1 MPDPTP
7 AAATAPTL
15 PASTEV
21 AVVGGGQAALAA
33 GYYLR
38 RAKID
43 FVILDDQPGPG
54 GSWQRYW
61 PSLHLFSPAEYS
73 RLPGWPM
80 PPWPAGFP
88 PASHVVD
95 YLTAYENKY
104 DLPVHRPIRVDSV
117 HRCDGGGGAG
127 GGYRLDT
134 DRGSLDAAAIVNT
147 TGTWTRPFWPTYPGM
162 REFGGVQLHA
172 STYRS
177 PSEFAGRRVA
187 VVGGGNSAA
196 QILAE
201 ISTVTDTVWFTAR
214 EPRFLPDDV
223 DGRVLFDVAS
233 DRARA
238 LAGGGTD
245 SGGVAG
251 LGDIV
256 MVPPVKAARDRG
268 VLDSRRMFT
277 ALVPGGVLDGDN
289 VVKIDVIVWCTGF
302 RSALR
307 HLQPLHLPSTVDTP
321 IALDGN
327 HVRGEPTVVFLGY
340 GDWTGP
346 ASATLIGVGRTA
358 RSAISN
364 LAGALP

>member
-1 MPDPTP
+1 MT
-7 AAATAPTL
+7 T
-15 PASTEV
+15 
-21 AVVGGGQAALAA
+21 VVIGGGQAGLAA

-38 RAKID
+38 RTGLD
-43 FVILDDQPGPG
+43 FVILDDQPRPG
-54 GSWQRYW
+54 GSWQDYW

-80 PPWPAGFP
+80 PPWPQGFP

-95 YLTAYENKY
+95 YLTAYEKKY
-104 DLPVHRPIRVDSV
+104 DLPVHRPVRVDSV
-117 HRCDGGGGAG
+117 RRGDGHR
-127 GGYRLDT
+127 YRVET
-134 DRGSLDAAAIVNT
+134 DNGVFDAEAIINA
-147 TGTWTRPFWPTYPGM
+147 TGTWSRPFWPTYPGM
-162 REFGGVQLHA
+162 RSFGGVQLHA
-172 STYRS
+172 ADYRS
-177 PSEFAGRRVA
+177 PEQFTGRRVA
-187 VVGGGNSAA
+187 IVGGGNSAA

-201 ISTVTDTVWFTAR
+201 ISTVADTVWFTTR

-238 LAGGGTD
+238 LAAGAAD

-256 MVPPVKAARDRG
+256 MVPPVKEARERG
-268 VLDSRRMFT
+268 VLHSRRMFT
-277 ALVPGGVLDGDN
+277 EIVPDGVRGEDGTEKFDA
-289 VVKIDVIVWCTGF
+289 IVWCTGF

-307 HLQPLHLPSTVDTP
+307 HLRELHLPTTDSST
-321 IALDGN
+321 IALSGN
-327 HVRGEPTVVFLGY
+327 HVQGEPTMVFLGY

-358 RSAISN
+358 RSAVTA
-364 LAGALP
+364 LAETLS

>member
-1 MPDPTP
+1 M
-7 AAATAPTL
+7 
-15 PASTEV
+15 STEV

-38 RAKID
+38 RAEID
-43 FVILDDQPGPG
+43 FVVLDDQAGPG
-54 GSWQRYW
+54 GSWQRYR

-80 PPWPAGFP
+80 PPWQGGFP

-95 YLTAYENKY
+95 YLTAYESKY
-104 DLPVHRPIRVDSV
+104 DLPVHRPVRVESV
-117 HRCDGGGGAG
+117 HRRNGGGGG
-127 GGYRLDT
+127 RYRLDT
-134 DRGSLDAAAIVNT
+134 DRGSIDAAAIVNT
-147 TGTWTRPFWPTYPGM
+147 TGTWQRPFWPAYPGM
-162 REFGGVQLHA
+162 RDFSGTQLHA
-172 STYRS
+172 NTYRG

-201 ISTVTDTVWFTAR
+201 ISTVTDTLWFTAR
-214 EPRFLPDDV
+214 NPRFLPDDV

-238 LAGGGTD
+238 LAEGGVD

-268 VLDSRRMFT
+268 VLHNRPMFT
-277 ALVPGGVLDGDN
+277 ALVPGGVRDGDN
-289 VVKIDVIVWCTGF
+289 VEKIDVIVWCTGF

-307 HLQPLHLPSTVDTP
+307 HLQPLHLPSSFDSP

-340 GDWTGP
+340 GDWTGA

-358 RSAISN
+358 RSAIVDLVAA
-364 LAGALP
+364 LA

>member
-1 MPDPTP
+1 MTTTSSD
-7 AAATAPTL
+7 
-15 PASTEV
+15 
-21 AVVGGGQAALAA
+21 VVVIGGGQAALAA

-54 GSWQRYW
+54 GSWQHYW

-104 DLPVHRPIRVDSV
+104 DLPVHRPVRVDSV
-117 HRCDGGGGAG
+117 HRRDGSR
-127 GGYRLDT
+127 GYRLDT

-147 TGTWTRPFWPTYPGM
+147 TGTWSRPFWPAYPGM
-162 REFGGVQLHA
+162 RDFDGIQVHA
-172 STYRS
+172 STYRD
-177 PSEFAGRRVA
+177 PSEFEGRRVA

-201 ISTVTDTVWFTAR
+201 ISTITDTVWFTAR

-238 LAGGGTD
+238 LAAGGDD

-256 MVPPVKAARDRG
+256 MVPPVKEARDRG
-268 VLDSRRMFT
+268 VLHSRRMFT
-277 ALVPGGVLDGDN
+277 ALVPGGVKDGDN
-289 VVKIDVIVWCTGF
+289 VEKIDVIVWCTGF

-307 HLQPLHLPSTVDTP
+307 HLTPLHLPSSPDSP

-340 GDWTGP
+340 GDWTGT

-358 RSAISN
+358 RSAISA
-364 LAGALP
+364 LAAALP